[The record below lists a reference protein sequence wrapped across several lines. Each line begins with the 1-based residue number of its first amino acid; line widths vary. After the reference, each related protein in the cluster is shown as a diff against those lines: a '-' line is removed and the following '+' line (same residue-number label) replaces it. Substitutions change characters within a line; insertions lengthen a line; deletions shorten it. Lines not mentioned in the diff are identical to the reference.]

1 MMFSI
6 NIKKYKLLLITL
18 GVLVSCY
25 TAPTISAEIIT
36 AVSQKQV
43 SANMQKQVDCLA
55 KNIYYEA
62 GSEPYEGKL
71 AVAQVTLNRV
81 NSGKFPSDI
90 CSVVYQKTVDEN
102 LRTICQFSWT
112 CMVKELVNKN
122 KYVWEESYLI
132 AKRALTEPV
141 LHDTIAQSNALY
153 YHAVYVK
160 PGWSKTKV
168 VKQIGNHIFYSKI

>member
-6 NIKKYKLLLITL
+6 NIKKYKSLLIIL
-18 GVLVSCY
+18 GILVSCY
-25 TAPTISAEIIT
+25 TAPTISAEIVT

-43 SANMQKQVDCLA
+43 SENVQRQVDCLA

-62 GSEPYEGKL
+62 GSESYEGKL

-90 CSVVYQKTVDEN
+90 CSVVYQKTVDQN

-122 KYVWEESYLI
+122 KYVWEESYMI

-141 LHDTIAQSNALY
+141 LHDTIAESNALY
-153 YHAVYVK
+153 FHAVYIN

>member
-1 MMFSI
+1 MFSI

-36 AVSQKQV
+36 AVSQKQI
-43 SANMQKQVDCLA
+43 SADMNKQIDCLA

-62 GSEPYEGKL
+62 GSESYEGKL

-81 NSGKFPSDI
+81 NSGKFPADI
-90 CSVVYQKTVDEN
+90 CSVVYQKTVDQN
-102 LRTICQFSWT
+102 LRTVCQFSWT

-122 KYVWEESYLI
+122 KYVWEESYMI

-141 LHDTIAQSNALY
+141 LHDTIAESNALY
-153 YHAVYVK
+153 FHAVYIN

>member
-1 MMFSI
+1 MFSI
-6 NIKKYKLLLITL
+6 NIKKYKSLLITL
-18 GVLVSCY
+18 GILVSCY

-36 AVSQKQV
+36 VTTQKQV
-43 SANMQKQVDCLA
+43 SDSMLKQIDCLA

-62 GSEPYEGKL
+62 GSESYEGKL

-81 NSGKFPSDI
+81 NSGKFPTDI
-90 CSVVYQKTVDEN
+90 CSVVYQKTVDQN

-122 KYVWEESYLI
+122 KYVWEESYMI
-132 AKRALTEPV
+132 AKRALTEAV
-141 LHDTIAQSNALY
+141 LHDTIAESNALY
-153 YHAVYVK
+153 FHAVYIN